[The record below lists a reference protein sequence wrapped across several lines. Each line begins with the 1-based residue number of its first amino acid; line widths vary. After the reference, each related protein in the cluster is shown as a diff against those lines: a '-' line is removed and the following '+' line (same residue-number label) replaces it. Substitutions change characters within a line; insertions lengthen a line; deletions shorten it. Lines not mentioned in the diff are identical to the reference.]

1 MTASTL
7 RPGRRRPPVGLL
19 AATSAFLLLATT
31 GAAAVDARGIDRA
44 CLGDTAQVQAFLDVT
59 GGAHEPAI
67 NCLAAF
73 TITSGTGVVDGQR
86 TYSPGNAVTRQ
97 QLASFLQSSLWQ
109 VRTTV
114 FTFPEWDPD
123 APDAFPDV
131 SDLHRFAVN
140 QLADLGIVQGRADGT
155 FGGSREVTRAQV
167 ATFVVQ
173 AIEEVTDSELPRDAG
188 FADVD
193 GIHAPNVEKLASIGV
208 VTGTGPDTYEPRASL
223 TRAQM
228 ASILARSLDHLVE
241 VDALYGLDYSPGTFA
256 QLGLT
261 DVRTG
266 VHQDPDRD
274 RVTFELQGSEELAGW
289 RARYVDEPW
298 SQGSG
303 DDVEVRG
310 DAVIQLDLIGV
321 AFPEDLPPE
330 VEAELPESRRFDP
343 VAVDGAAIV
352 EVVDDAMF
360 EGQQRLFIGTTGDLP
375 FTVGRTMEPN
385 QPQTV
390 YVDVEHP
397 TD

>member
-1 MTASTL
+1 MNASTV
-7 RPGRRRPPVGLL
+7 RAGRRRSLLGLV

-31 GAAAVDARGIDRA
+31 GAAAVEARGIDRA
-44 CLGDTAQVQAFLDVT
+44 CLGDTAQAQAFVDVT

-73 TITSGTGVVDGQR
+73 TITSGTGVSEEGR

-109 VRTTV
+109 VRTNV
-114 FTFPEWDPD
+114 FTFPERDPD

-173 AIEEVTDSELPRDAG
+173 AIEKVTDTELPREAS
-188 FADVD
+188 FTDVD
-193 GIHAPNVEKLASIGV
+193 GIHAQNVEKLASIGV
-208 VTGTGPDTYEPRASL
+208 VTGTGSGAYEPHAALS
-223 TRAQM
+223 RAQM
-228 ASILARSLDHLVE
+228 ASILARSLDHLAE

-266 VHQDPDRD
+266 VHEDPDRD
-274 RVTFELQGSEELAGW
+274 RVTFELRGNDELAGW

-298 SQGSG
+298 AQGTG
-303 DDVEVRG
+303 DEVDVRG
-310 DAVIQLDLIGV
+310 EAVIQLDLMGM
-321 AFPEDLPPE
+321 ALPLDLPDDLQEQLFDEP
-330 VEAELPESRRFDP
+330 FDP
-343 VAVDGAAIV
+343 IAVNGESIL
-352 EVVDDAMF
+352 EIVDDAWF
-360 EGQQRLFIGTTGDLP
+360 EGYRRVFIGTTDDLP
-375 FTVGRTMEPN
+375 FTVGRTSD
-385 QPQTV
+385 PQTV
-390 YVDVEHP
+390 YIDVEHP
-397 TD
+397 PAD

>member
-7 RPGRRRPPVGLL
+7 RPGRRRPLVGLL

-97 QLASFLQSSLWQ
+97 QLASFVQSSLWQ

-114 FTFPEWDPD
+114 FTFPEWEHDTT
-123 APDAFPDV
+123 DAFSDV

-155 FGGSREVTRAQV
+155 FGGSKEVTRAQV
-167 ATFVVQ
+167 ATFLVQ
-173 AIEEVTDSELPRDAG
+173 AIEEVTDTELPRDAS

-208 VTGTGPDTYEPRASL
+208 VTGTGPDTYEPHAPLS
-223 TRAQM
+223 RAQM
-228 ASILARSLDHLVE
+228 ASVLARSLDHLAE
-241 VDALYGLDYSPGTFA
+241 VDALYGLDYSLGTFA

-266 VHQDPDRD
+266 VHEAPDRD
-274 RVTFELQGSEELAGW
+274 RVTFELRGSDELAGW
-289 RARYVDEPW
+289 RVRYVDEPW
-298 SQGSG
+298 AQGTG
-303 DDVEVRG
+303 DDVDVRG
-310 DAVIQLDLIGV
+310 EAVIQLDLMGL
-321 AFPEDLPPE
+321 AWPFDLPD
-330 VEAELPESRRFDP
+330 ELQDQLFDEPFDP
-343 VAVDGAAIV
+343 IAADGEGIV
-352 EVVDDAMF
+352 EIVDDALF
-360 EGQQRLFIGTTGDLP
+360 EGYRRVFIGTTDDLP
-375 FTVGRTMEPN
+375 FTVGRTSD
-385 QPQTV
+385 PQTV
-390 YVDVEHP
+390 YIDVEHP
-397 TD
+397 PAD